1 MSIKLNCFIVITLR
15 FDLRLE
21 INLKWTTKCV
31 ILYTDIIITENT
43 DESSKE
49 SEEENT
55 SEEDDASRQKK
66 TSKDLED
73 KG

>member
-1 MSIKLNCFIVITLR
+1 M
-15 FDLRLE
+15 
-21 INLKWTTKCV
+21 TKCV

-49 SEEENT
+49 SQEENT
-55 SEEDDASRQKK
+55 SEEDDASRQNK
-66 TSKDLED
+66 TSKDLQD